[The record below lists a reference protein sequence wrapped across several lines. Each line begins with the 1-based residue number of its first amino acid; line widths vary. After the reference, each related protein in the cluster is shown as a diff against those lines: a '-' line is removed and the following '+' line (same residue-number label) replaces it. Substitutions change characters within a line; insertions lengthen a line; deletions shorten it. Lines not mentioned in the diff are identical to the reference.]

1 MGSASVSNVSNPKH
15 EKPSKPTS
23 QAKTASSPGSDPAS
37 GGYSGSILR
46 PKGFPDLPQGWES
59 DWETFAASDGGLQ
72 LFAVTHRDRSTGIP
86 AERAR
91 RAMLVIHGMGEHG
104 GRYFHFPHYLQNAV
118 SAVHCIDLRGHGR
131 SEGLRGHIERFEQLT
146 DDVALSV
153 RRFYEQGVKRHG
165 EGFELHVFGHSLGG
179 HLVLRT
185 AFLHSDLPA
194 ASYAISSPFLG
205 IKVEVPVVKEF
216 AAKML
221 SRVWG
226 SLQMATALDAGLL
239 SHDPEVIAA
248 YREDRLVH
256 DKMTPRFY

>member
-1 MGSASVSNVSNPKH
+1 MC
-15 EKPSKPTS
+15 
-23 QAKTASSPGSDPAS
+23 SS
-37 GGYSGSILR
+37 
-46 PKGFPDLPQGWES
+46 DL
-59 DWETFAASDGGLQ
+59 
-72 LFAVTHRDRSTGIP
+72 
-86 AERAR
+86 
-91 RAMLVIHGMGEHG
+91 
-104 GRYFHFPHYLQNAV
+104 
-118 SAVHCIDLRGHGR
+118 
-131 SEGLRGHIERFEQLT
+131 GHIERFEQLT

-185 AFLHSDLPA
+185 AFLHADLPA

-256 DKMTPRFY
+256 DKMTPRFYSEVQAAMSDTLSRVDGLKRPILFQVAPDDAVVDGSLTLGLTGNNSVGGYGDLTLERPWRILGAIEGANGVILLGWSTAFFISVVSRISSQPSP